1 MPELL
6 RDKITNQTR
15 IPSGSETSSG
25 RPTVYNRPIPG
36 LQSSTTD
43 KYTGFTSSG
52 NRLSDR
58 TGSLDKS
65 TNDVL
70 TEIGKQSTDQA
81 SILGGLLEAQ
91 QLRNEAFEQT
101 LQTQQTQMGELFA
114 QITQSIID
122 RGTVAETETDRANKA
137 AGALVAGTFDANT
150 GINPNLGQGFSR
162 GRATST
168 AGLSSAPKAVG
179 SSRRE
184 SFQATRPI

>member
-1 MPELL
+1 L
-6 RDKITNQTR
+6 
-15 IPSGSETSSG
+15 ETYG
-25 RPTVYNRPIPG
+25 GYAQNRG
-36 LQSSTTD
+36 
-43 KYTGFTSSG
+43 GFTAQADDLG
-52 NRLSDR
+52 
-58 TGSLDKS
+58 GS
-65 TNDVL
+65 TNEVL
-70 TEIGKQSTDQA
+70 REVHKQGVDQT

-122 RGTVAETETDRANKA
+122 RGTVADTETERANKA
-137 AGALVAGTFDANT
+137 AGALVAGTVDANT

-168 AGLSSAPKAVG
+168 AGLSSAPKAAG

-184 SFQATRPI
+184 SFQATRPV

>member
-122 RGTVAETETDRANKA
+122 RGTVADTETERANKA
-137 AGALVAGTFDANT
+137 AGALVAGTVDANT

-168 AGLSSAPKAVG
+168 AGLSSAPKAAG

-184 SFQATRPI
+184 SFQATRPV